1 MPTHVEKERVELEV
15 SASTTEAETS
25 LKALTSV
32 LQNIQNQTIKTQVA
46 LSKVG
51 ALQPGQKNEFKAFLK
66 DSSAIVNNWKEAAAN
81 GKVSAEFL
89 RTQASN
95 IITLFGQWSNKL
107 DVLNV
112 QYNKH
117 ANILKDQETT
127 QLKLNKLASENL
139 SMYNKRTQSAIVKR
153 NDLEIEV
160 SQLEKHNNVAGVA
173 NTILEKKRQ
182 LYLANLDVERALRD
196 STTDNTKA
204 MGDYNLEN
212 AKNKVY
218 MEASNNLLTTRLGKL
233 KVAAQQQIAEIRL
246 MKEQGVAEE
255 HIIAGKERLRKQLK
269 DIDVERTRSAQLA
282 ATNAKREADYNS
294 VLTMHAAKRAVG
306 YSVLFGAIGLVTAAT
321 GAMAK
326 NVLEAD
332 LNMRTMGAV
341 LNLNI
346 ASATSLSN
354 SVRNL
359 GEAYGGALSE
369 IDNVALSLG
378 RAGIAQKDIVAS
390 TKIVLSMARLT
401 GDTFEQSANAIISFQ
416 QVFGKT
422 TSIDALGNKL
432 AYIANVS
439 RLSTQDIGTFSNYA
453 LAAAQAAGLT
463 EDAVGGMAA
472 AFSNAGV
479 NASTIGTQIR
489 TFAGLLTETTEDSK
503 QFFEG
508 IGVNQQYLAA
518 QIQQGGAASNKALL
532 GFVNTLS
539 NLDDVE
545 FNQLTGNMDK
555 LTANVLNLMK
565 HNKTNI
571 DKFVIDLQNGA
582 EGQLSRV
589 DLILDAHVVSWEKA
603 WNKILNLSDKVA
615 KSTSEGLTNISID
628 QDIITLKSKLSGRN
642 SVGYNA
648 PSDAERKVLD
658 EQLRQL
664 ERVKEVRETEAKI
677 EELNAK
683 AKVTQ
688 GEALKAIITER
699 LNLELKAKDIRNAID
714 ADDKAKAKET
724 KRLEQESINTQLEAM
739 SLQLTNYEVNSKQY
753 TDLLKQMKDLADV
766 KEGLDKPTTIKL
778 SVEGLNISDLTKSIK
793 EDVSEGI
800 TVSEAKLQTFY
811 DIIKQM
817 QDKNAANREQSI
829 QQAAMLTDDY
839 RNKLVSLST
848 TEEGRLELMKIAK
861 ERADILGATTKD
873 NAKTLAEMSQEQAD
887 AYGQTVALINSLLTY
902 NGIFN
907 NLFKTQKDVQKD
919 LDNAEF
925 KRIDNKYELIKLN
938 TEAVMQGKGEVAIAK
953 ENLKNVRAL
962 IDEKRKVKGDKLT
975 PEEDFALKQ
984 SEAQAVLDLSKEIQ
998 REKEKGAT
1006 SDETAEKARQKLVR
1020 LEEEHLKIMQQN
1032 ASKQKELIQAFIDED
1047 FTKVGLAQKNLNI
1060 AIDEVNRA
1068 EEVLRLNKEATLEKK
1083 LQEDLEIARTKL
1095 LETSFKSAKAIND
1108 EEARQADA
1116 YANINDSIDEAINK
1130 QELRLGL
1137 TDKERLNEIE
1147 KLRLK
1152 ALQADLDDKELREL
1166 QRKIDLLETYTN
1178 KRKSSL
1184 TAFAEYQAKINKEE
1198 EAGYY
1203 VSQAALTQLE
1213 TGMMDFFDITSQGWL
1228 DWHSLASGV
1237 LNSIYKQLLQQLVIK
1252 QMVSGIAGGI
1262 GSMFTPSASIST
1274 NLGSTA
1280 MANNSLLG
1288 IQGVDSVLTK
1298 ANGGLIPSKGYAQGG
1313 LLTGGSGKRDD
1324 IFLGNVGGTKV
1335 FAMGGEFITTQSSVN
1350 NETRPTL
1357 DYINRTGKV
1366 PSSEQGT
1373 LESNVNIPV
1382 SINIENQTGQAI
1394 SADMIES
1401 LTKTNGKGEYEKVVN
1416 IVLKASVSDPRMR
1429 NLLKGGR

>member
-1 MPTHVEKERVELEV
+1 MPTHIEKELVELEV
-15 SASTTEAETS
+15 TASTSEAETS

-32 LQNIQNQTIKTQVA
+32 LQNIQSQTIKTQVA

-117 ANILKDQETT
+117 ANILKDQETI
-127 QLKLNKLASENL
+127 QLKLNKLTSENL
-139 SMYNKRTQSAIVKR
+139 SMYNKRTQSAIIKR

-160 SQLEKHNNVAGVA
+160 SQLEKHNNVASVA
-173 NTILEKKRQ
+173 NQLAEKKRQ
-182 LYLANLDVERALRD
+182 LYLANLEVQNALKA
-196 STTDNTKA
+196 STNDNTKA
-204 MGDYNLEN
+204 MSDNNLEN

-218 MEASNNLLTTRLGKL
+218 MEASNSLLTSRLGKM

-246 MKEQGVAEE
+246 MQEQGVAEE
-255 HIIAGKERLRKQLK
+255 QIVASKEKLRKQLK
-269 DIDVERTRSAQLA
+269 DIDVERTRSSQLA
-282 ATNAKREADYNS
+282 AANAKREADYNS

-306 YSVLFGAIGLVTAAT
+306 YSLLFGAIGLVTAAT

-341 LNLNI
+341 LNLNVS
-346 ASATSLSN
+346 AATSLSN

-359 GEAYGGALSE
+359 GEAYGGTLSE
-369 IDNVALSLG
+369 IDNVALALG
-378 RAGIAQKDIVAS
+378 RAGIAQKDIVSS

-489 TFAGLLTETTEDSK
+489 TFAGLLTETTADSK

-508 IGVNQQYLAA
+508 IGVNQQYLSA

-532 GFVNTLS
+532 DFVDTLS

-545 FNQLTGNMDK
+545 FNKLTGNMDK
-555 LTANVLNLMK
+555 LTANVLALMK

-571 DKFVIDLQNGA
+571 DQFVIDLQNGA

-603 WNKILNLSDKVA
+603 WNKVLNLSDKVA
-615 KSTSEGLTNISID
+615 KAASEGLTDVNID
-628 QDIITLKSKLSGRN
+628 QDITTIKAKLSGRN
-642 SVGYNA
+642 SVGFLT
-648 PSDAERKVLD
+648 PTDEERKSLQ
-658 EQLRQL
+658 EQLTQL
-664 ERVKEVRETEAKI
+664 EYIKSLRETDARV
-677 EELNAK
+677 EELNTK
-683 AKVTQ
+683 AKIAQ
-688 GEALKAIITER
+688 GEELKAIIAER
-699 LNLELKAKDIRNAID
+699 LDLEVKAKIIRDTIA
-714 ADDKAKAKET
+714 ADDKAKQQEIT
-724 KRLEQESINTQLEAM
+724 KLEQARITTQLEAM
-739 SLQLTNYEVNSKQY
+739 SLKLTEYDIASKEY
-753 TDLLKQMKDLADV
+753 KDILKQMEELANVKKD
-766 KEGLDKPTTIKL
+766 LDKPTTLKL
-778 SVEGLNISDLTKSIK
+778 SVEGLNITDISKSIK
-793 EDVSEGI
+793 EDVTDGI
-800 TVSEAKLQTFY
+800 AVSEAKLETFY
-811 DIIKQM
+811 GLVKQK
-817 QDKNAANREQSI
+817 QDENASNREQAI
-829 QQAAMLTDDY
+829 QKASTLTDEY
-839 RNKLVSLST
+839 RNKIVSLST
-848 TEEGRLELMKIAK
+848 TEEGRLELLKIAK
-861 ERADILGATTKD
+861 ERVDVLGAATEEG
-873 NAKTLAEMSQEQAD
+873 AKTLTKLSEEQKT
-887 AYGQTVALINSLLTY
+887 AYGQTVALINSLITY
-902 NGIFN
+902 NGVFN
-907 NLFKTQKDVQKD
+907 NLFKTQRDVQKD
-919 LDNAEF
+919 LDNAEL
-925 KRIDNKYELIKLN
+925 KKIDNKYELIKIN
-938 TEAVMQGKGEVAIAK
+938 TEAAMQGKGDVAIAK
-953 ENLKNVRAL
+953 ENLKAVRAL
-962 IDEKRKVKGDKLT
+962 NAEKRQAKGDRLT
-975 PEEDFALKQ
+975 PQEDFELQKAEAEALR
-984 SEAQAVLDLSKEIQ
+984 DLSKEIQ

-1047 FTKVGLAQKNLNI
+1047 YTKAGLAQKNLNI

-1068 EEVLRLNKEATLEKK
+1068 EEALRLNKEATLEKK
-1083 LQEDLEIARTKL
+1083 LQEDLEIARTKH
-1095 LETSFKSAKAIND
+1095 LEMSIKSAKAIND
-1108 EEARQADA
+1108 ENARQADA
-1116 YANINDSIDEAINK
+1116 YANINDSIAEAINK

-1152 ALQADLDDKELREL
+1152 AEQADLDDKELADLQKKIDMLEKYTN
-1166 QRKIDLLETYTN
+1166 QRKTAM
-1178 KRKSSL
+1178 
-1184 TAFAEYQAKINKEE
+1184 TAFVEYQAKINKEE

-1237 LNSIYKQLLQQLVIK
+1237 LTSIYKQLLQQLVIK
-1252 QMVSGIAGGI
+1252 QMVSGIAGGL
-1262 GSMFTPSASIST
+1262 GSMFGNIST
-1274 NLGSTA
+1274 ASTYGTSIGSQQTA
-1280 MANNSLLG
+1280 MLQAQDAG
-1288 IQGVDSVLTK
+1288 F
-1298 ANGGLIPSKGYAQGG
+1298 ANGGLIPSKGYALGG
-1313 LLTGGSGKRDD
+1313 LLTGGSGTKDD
-1324 IFLGNVGGTKV
+1324 IYLGNVGGTQV
-1335 FAMGGEFITTQSSVN
+1335 FAMGGEFITKQSSVN
-1350 NETRPTL
+1350 QDTRPTL
-1357 DYINRTGKV
+1357 DYINQTGRV
-1366 PSSEQGT
+1366 PSTDASQEA
-1373 LESNVNIPV
+1373 NVNVPV
-1382 SINIENQTGQAI
+1382 SIHIENQTGSAI
-1394 SADMIES
+1394 SADMIS
-1401 LTKTNGKGEYEKVVN
+1401 QMTKTNSNGEYEKVVN
-1416 IVLKASVSDPRMR
+1416 IVLKAAQVDPRLR
-1429 NLLKGGR
+1429 KILKR

>member
-1 MPTHVEKERVELEV
+1 MPTHVEKEIVELEV
-15 SASTTEAETS
+15 TASTTEAETS

-66 DSSAIVNNWKEAAAN
+66 DSSAVVNNWKEAAAN

-117 ANILKDQETT
+117 ANILKDQETI

-139 SMYNKRTQSAIVKR
+139 SMYNKRTQNAIIKR
-153 NDLEIEV
+153 NDLQIEV
-160 SQLEKHNNVAGVA
+160 SQLEKHNNVATVA
-173 NTILEKKRQ
+173 NQLMEKKRQ
-182 LYLANLDVERALRD
+182 LYLANLDVERALRE
-196 STTDNTKA
+196 STNDNTNA
-204 MGDYNLEN
+204 MGNYNLET

-233 KVAAQQQIAEIRL
+233 KVSAQQQIAEIRL
-246 MKEQGVAEE
+246 MQEQGVAEE
-255 HIIAGKERLRKQLK
+255 QIIASKEKLRKQLK
-269 DIDVERTRSAQLA
+269 DIDVERTRSANLA

-294 VLTMHAAKRAVG
+294 LLTMHAAKRAVG
-306 YSVLFGAIGLVTAAT
+306 YSVLFGAIATVTAAT

-341 LNLNI
+341 LNLNTS
-346 ASATSLSN
+346 AATSLSN

-359 GEAYGGALSE
+359 GEAYGGTLSE

-489 TFAGLLTETTEDSK
+489 TFAGLLTETTADTE
-503 QFFEG
+503 QFFTG

-539 NLDDVE
+539 NLDDIE
-545 FNQLTGNMDK
+545 FNRLTGNMDK

-571 DKFVIDLQNGA
+571 DQFVIDLQNGA

-589 DLILDAHVVSWEKA
+589 DLILDAHIVSWEKA

-615 KSTSEGLTNISID
+615 KGASEGLTNISID
-628 QDIITLKSKLSGRN
+628 QDITNLKAKLSGRN
-642 SVGYNA
+642 SVGFMT
-648 PSDAERKVLD
+648 PSDTERKALQ
-658 EQLRQL
+658 EQLNQL
-664 ERVKEVRETEAKI
+664 EMVKAVREADTKI
-677 EELNAK
+677 EELNTK
-683 AKVTQ
+683 AKVAQ
-688 GEALKAIITER
+688 GEELKAIVSER
-699 LNLELKAKDIRNAID
+699 LDLEVKAKAIRDAIA
-714 ADDKAKAKET
+714 ADDKNKQQEIK
-724 KRLEQESINTQLEAM
+724 KLEQEAINTQLAAM
-739 SLQLTNYEVNSKQY
+739 SEKLTSYDIESKQY
-753 TDLLKQMKDLADV
+753 KDILKQMEELANVKKD
-766 KEGLDKPTTIKL
+766 LDKPTTLKL
-778 SVEGLNISDLTKSIK
+778 SVEGLNIADLAKSIK

-800 TVSEAKLQTFY
+800 TVSEAKLQTFF
-811 DIIKQM
+811 DLIKQK
-817 QDKNAANREQSI
+817 QDENTSNR
-829 QQAAMLTDDY
+829 QQAIEQASKLSDEY
-839 RNKLVSLST
+839 RNKLAALST

-873 NAKTLAEMSQEQAD
+873 NAKTLAELSAEQKES
-887 AYGQTVALINSLLTY
+887 YGQTVGLINSLLKY
-902 NGIFN
+902 NGVFN
-907 NLFKTQKDVQKD
+907 TLFKDAKDVQKSVAD
-919 LDNAEF
+919 SILTTV
-925 KRIDNKYELIKLN
+925 DNKYELIKINSESSL
-938 TEAVMQGKGEVAIAK
+938 QGKGDVAIAK
-953 ENLKNVRAL
+953 EAL
-962 IDEKRKVKGDKLT
+962 RIIRESNAEKRKGL
-975 PEEDFALKQ
+975 EAKQ
-984 SEAQAVLDLSKEIQ
+984 ISLSPADEFKMQKDEAQAVLELSKEIQ

-1006 SDETAEKARQKLVR
+1006 SDETAEKARQRLVR
-1020 LEEEHLKIMQQN
+1020 LEEEHLKVMQQN

-1047 FTKVGLAQKNLNI
+1047 YTKVGLAQKNLNI

-1068 EEVLRLNKEATLEKK
+1068 EESLRLNKEATLEKK
-1083 LQEDLEIARTKL
+1083 LQEDLEIAKTKL
-1095 LETSFKSAKAIND
+1095 LELSFKSAKAIND
-1108 EEARQADA
+1108 ENARQADA
-1116 YANINDSIDEAINK
+1116 YANINDSIDEALNK
-1130 QELRLGL
+1130 QEIRLGL
-1137 TDKERLNEIE
+1137 TDKERLNEVE

-1152 ALQADLDDKELREL
+1152 ALQADLDDKELQEL
-1166 QRKIDLLETYTN
+1166 QRKIDLLEIYTN

-1203 VSQAALTQLE
+1203 VAQAALTQLE

-1237 LNSIYKQLLQQLVIK
+1237 LNSIYKQLLQQLIIK
-1252 QMVSGIAGGI
+1252 QLVSGIAGGI
-1262 GSMFTPSASIST
+1262 SSAIG
-1274 NLGSTA
+1274 NVSTA
-1280 MANNSLLG
+1280 TTYGTNIGSQQTSMLQA
-1288 IQGVDSVLTK
+1288 QDMDF

-1313 LLTGGSGKRDD
+1313 LLTGGSGMRDD
-1324 IFLGNVGGTKV
+1324 LYLGNVGGTQV

-1366 PSSEQGT
+1366 PSSTQGT

-1401 LTKTNGKGEYEKVVN
+1401 LTKTNDKGEYEKVVN